1 MREEKRIKARN
12 ADGIVFLVGMGLG
25 IAAINKISGTNRMLL
40 KNNIKERVM
49 SLKKEIEKSTISES
63 EKRRA
68 EYFIKEGEAL
78 YKEVERASWIKI
90 NYSRLSSRVFIYLNS
105 SKVL

>member
-1 MREEKRIKARN
+1 MREEKRIKTRN

-25 IAAINKISGTNRMLL
+25 IAAINKISGANRMLL
-40 KNNIKERVM
+40 MNNLKER
-49 SLKKEIEKSTISES
+49 LILLREIEKSPNSES
-63 EKRRA
+63 ERRRA

-78 YKEVERASWIKI
+78 YKEVERASWIKV

>member
-1 MREEKRIKARN
+1 MREEKRIKTRN

-25 IAAINKISGTNRMLL
+25 IAAISKISGANRMLL
-40 KNNIKERVM
+40 MNNLKERLIF
-49 SLKKEIEKSTISES
+49 LKEVEKSPNSES
-63 EKRRA
+63 ERRRA